1 MWKEVVVAC
10 LRSCI
15 LIAPHT
21 TPIKSAIISYELS
34 VRNIGP
40 PEAMFFM
47 L

>member
-1 MWKEVVVAC
+1 MWKEVAVVD
-10 LRSCI
+10 LRSGI
-15 LIAPHT
+15 LITPHT
-21 TPIKSAIISYELS
+21 TPIKSAIISYKFQ